1 MLTPNAAHQAA
12 NGTAAH
18 NSGES
23 VGAEILSAA
32 QFRRML
38 AIEQRRSERSRRRFV
53 LMLLEATG
61 LFNGGPAGEILGKVW
76 QALARSTR
84 DTDVKGWHKE
94 ESVIGVIFTELGGA
108 ESHSV
113 ASALLMK
120 VTQALAGTL
129 GIEQI
134 HKISLSFHVFP
145 DETTAAPAGN
155 GSGSGASPLE
165 EAPRGFAKTV
175 KRAID
180 IAGSAVLILL
190 SSPVLLAVALAVKLT
205 SRGPVLFRQ
214 TRIGRYGIPFTF
226 LKFRSMYQGN
236 DPAIHQQFVTRFIKG
251 ELDSTTAEY
260 KLTADPRVT
269 PVGRFLRKSSLDELP
284 QLFNVLR
291 GHMSLVGPRPP
302 VPYEFESYQTWHR
315 RRLVDAKPGIT
326 GLWQVA
332 GRSRVGFDDMVRLDL
347 RYARAW
353 SLWLDLKILF
363 ETPRAVVSGNGAH

>member
-1 MLTPNAAHQAA
+1 
-12 NGTAAH
+12 
-18 NSGES
+18 
-23 VGAEILSAA
+23 
-32 QFRRML
+32 
-38 AIEQRRSERSRRRFV
+38 
-53 LMLLEATG
+53 
-61 LFNGGPAGEILGKVW
+61 
-76 QALARSTR
+76 
-84 DTDVKGWHKE
+84 
-94 ESVIGVIFTELGGA
+94 
-108 ESHSV
+108 
-113 ASALLMK
+113 
-120 VTQALAGTL
+120 
-129 GIEQI
+129 
-134 HKISLSFHVFP
+134 
-145 DETTAAPAGN
+145 
-155 GSGSGASPLE
+155 
-165 EAPRGFAKTV
+165 
-175 KRAID
+175 
-180 IAGSAVLILL
+180 
-190 SSPVLLAVALAVKLT
+190 
-205 SRGPVLFRQ
+205 
-214 TRIGRYGIPFTF
+214 
-226 LKFRSMYQGN
+226 MYQGN